1 MFAAALA
8 AISSFSVIVL
18 GKYDVSLWAVIVVNS
33 LFLHVV
39 IIQTIVITHNLQPQM
54 CVIS

>member
-1 MFAAALA
+1 MFATALA
-8 AISSFSVIVL
+8 AISSFSVIVF
-18 GKYDVSLWAVIVVNS
+18 GKYDVSLWAVVVVNS

-54 CVIS
+54 WVIS